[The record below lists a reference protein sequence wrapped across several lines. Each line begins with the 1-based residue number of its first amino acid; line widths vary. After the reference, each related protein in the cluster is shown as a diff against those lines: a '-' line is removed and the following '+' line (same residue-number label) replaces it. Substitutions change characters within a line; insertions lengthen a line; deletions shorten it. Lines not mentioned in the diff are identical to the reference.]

1 MAIHGDGKVLQ
12 NGFETEILA
21 LDTDLD
27 SLTICLDQMD
37 MSPPQNHT
45 PYFFLHFFIFRNCT
59 LVIFRKENLNNWIWQ
74 EDIIYG

>member
-1 MAIHGDGKVLQ
+1 MAIHGDGNMLQ
-12 NGFETEILA
+12 NGFKTEVLA

-27 SLTICLDQMD
+27 SLTIYLDQMD

-45 PYFFLHFFIFRNCT
+45 PYFFLQFFIFRNCT

-74 EDIIYG
+74 EDIL